1 MMNILNA
8 GLKSHTST
16 PTDPQ
21 GFVSPNPTSGLDY
34 DFEEKTLKPRVE
46 KFASNIYYDEFW
58 TESVYHDYFRAFW
71 EGYRMTSY
79 QQASEC
85 EEEFGNFMNVI
96 HEFNLNMT
104 RRRLGG
110 VEQWLDPYRL
120 VFFTMGNSFNEFWYN
135 CFRWGYDVYDS
146 YKTKFDN
153 FVDFGDIYLS
163 FIFNMLA
170 NSISIKSDVEN
181 MIDAF
186 AVHDTE
192 KFVRGLASIL
202 RSILDF

>member
-21 GFVSPNPTSGLDY
+21 GFVSPNPTAGLDY
-34 DFEEKTLKPRVE
+34 DFQEKTLRPRVE

-58 TESVYHDYFRAFW
+58 TESVYNDYFKAFW

-120 VFFTMGNSFNEFWYN
+120 VFHTMGNSFNEFWYN

-170 NSISIKSDVEN
+170 NSISIK
-181 MIDAF
+181 
-186 AVHDTE
+186 
-192 KFVRGLASIL
+192 
-202 RSILDF
+202 